1 MLKKISSFTLFLGI
15 LGSIT
20 CQGVS
25 GAETT
30 FKDKGSQ
37 VIPRE
42 TEKKDEVKTVDSEES
57 KALDEL
63 KKVNFKKQDFKTE
76 AAKTVSSETRAA
88 ENSSAAPANGAKQS
102 ANLNTD
108 SKQPAVNGERLVL
121 SSIDENYD
129 VFFNWFLKDTGL
141 YEYWYYLFHTYEG
154 DEHSVAKKVVCI
166 LLLAYKLYNYVA
178 LSLVFFPVL
187 LGTVLSMITFGFSD
201 VNLLPVVFTCGLGLG
216 FPIIHYLPLTVFLYS
231 FIVSKQKNTSSEVGS
246 VRASDSQIEEELIDQ

>member
-57 KALDEL
+57 KGLEEL
-63 KKVNFKKQDFKTE
+63 EKVDFLKQDVSETE
-76 AAKTVSSETRAA
+76 ATKTVSSETKTA
-88 ENSSAAPANGAKQS
+88 ENLSGDSAGSANQGALLNAVAKQPEIS
-102 ANLNTD
+102 
-108 SKQPAVNGERLVL
+108 GEKLVF
-121 SSIDENYD
+121 SRIDENYD
-129 VFFNWFLKDTGL
+129 VFVNWLSKNLGF

-166 LLLAYKLYNYVA
+166 LLLAYKLYSYVA
-178 LSLVFFPVL
+178 LSLLFFLSL
-187 LGTVLSMITFGFSD
+187 LVTVPSMITRGFSYKTLFHVSVTCCFGLCFP
-201 VNLLPVVFTCGLGLG
+201 VN
-216 FPIIHYLPLTVFLYS
+216 HYLPLTGSLYS
-231 FIVSKQKNTSSEVGS
+231 FIVSKQKNTNSEVGS
-246 VRASDSQIEEELIDQ
+246 VTASGLQMEE